1 MITYKI
7 GTIERKQTITQRL
20 LHPQFKTEHK
30 PTPLW
35 RNFMSLDAA
44 QIAKIAAL
52 SRLTLTADQ
61 VPVLEQQLNNIMGL
75 ADRLSAENTDGIEP
89 LAHPLSLIL
98 PIALR
103 LREDAVTE
111 IDQRTENMSNAPA
124 AQDGL
129 FLVPKVI
136 E

>member
-1 MITYKI
+1 
-7 GTIERKQTITQRL
+7 
-20 LHPQFKTEHK
+20 
-30 PTPLW
+30 
-35 RNFMSLDAA
+35 MSLDAA